1 MAQPTYDTRYGF
13 SNQQDVQTNTLS
25 NQDLPSAVDQQSVYA
40 TKSGLY
46 SPQQN
51 VAHKRQ
57 ASSLHG
63 HFNHNTKGLGI
74 PEVGQ
79 KEGLYNQAP
88 DLPPRIDRA
97 VKPMGL
103 LTTAKIPNGRS
114 AHERLFGTK
123 PPESTESSSDVPQ
136 FSGKLGSLERS
147 QNSKSVSP
155 FI

>member
-1 MAQPTYDTRYGF
+1 M
-13 SNQQDVQTNTLS
+13 QTNNALS
-25 NQDLPSAVDQQSVYA
+25 NQDLPSAVEQQSVYA
-40 TKSGLY
+40 SKSALY
-46 SPQQN
+46 SPQQQQN

-63 HFNHNTKGLGI
+63 HFKGLGI
-74 PEVGQ
+74 PTEVGQ
-79 KEGLYNQAP
+79 KEGLYGQAP

-97 VKPMGL
+97 VKPLGL

-123 PPESTESSSDVPQ
+123 PPDGTESSSDVAQ

-147 QNSKSVSP
+147 QNSKSVNTLKN
-155 FI
+155 FIVGKVHRIFQGK